1 MGGQGNNMTSDAD
14 LSTRATSVFFSYS
27 RDDQARAKPIIALI
41 EAAGYPTWWDGLL
54 EGGER
59 YARATEEALD
69 RAQAVVVLWSKTS
82 AQSHWV
88 HDEATRGRDR
98 RILIPLS
105 LDGTPPPLGFGQFQV
120 IDISKAR
127 IALGDPQMDR
137 MIRAVA
143 ALHNE
148 TAPSAPSA
156 PIARGAGKAWLSRR
170 SLVGGGIALAA
181 AGGGA
186 AAWLGGLFGKS
197 TMANSVAVLPFANL
211 SDDPAQR
218 YFSEGLASEIR
229 SQLSRNALLETAGLT
244 SSNQFRDYA
253 GDARSA
259 ARKLRVAYL
268 LSGDVQKMGDQLK
281 VSTFLVDGSS
291 GTNIWSEVF
300 EKKLSDVFSVQSEIA
315 GAVTRQLTAAI
326 DTKQTGQNKVQ
337 VGGTK
342 SLAAFDAYL
351 RGIDLFEAHIDEA
364 SERAALAKFDEAIAS
379 DARYAAARAAR
390 SKVLAIIANQYAGS
404 AERRTL
410 YAEAVAEAER
420 ATALAPDYAPAFVA
434 LGYAQFYG
442 RLDARA
448 ARAPYDRA
456 YALTR
461 SEVDVISRYA
471 VYCARTGRFV
481 DADAAIARAAA
492 LDPLNSSMFK
502 SAGNIKYAAGSYQ
515 EAIDF
520 ARQAL
525 VLSPKRSTLRGDM
538 GNAYLMLGQLDAAEA
553 EFAQESNTLLALPGR
568 AIVAQRRGQ
577 AAAVQE
583 RLAELV
589 ATQGDNGLYQQAQIL
604 AQSGAKNAAFAALEK
619 AYAARDSGLVYL
631 LNDPFLAP
639 LRSDARYNNLL
650 RQLKFV

>member
-1 MGGQGNNMTSDAD
+1 MTSDAAGNP
-14 LSTRATSVFFSYS
+14 RATSVFFSYS
-27 RDDQARAKPIIALI
+27 REDQARAKPLIALI

-59 YARATEEALD
+59 YAHATEDALD

-82 AQSHWV
+82 ARSHWV

-98 RILIPLS
+98 RVLVPLS

-120 IDISKAR
+120 IDISKAKM
-127 IALGDPQMDR
+127 IAGDHAMDR
-137 MIRAVA
+137 MIRAIA
-143 ALHNE
+143 GLHNE
-148 TAPSAPSA
+148 PAPAVSVVTG
-156 PIARGAGKAWLSRR
+156 ARRDGPSRR
-170 SLVGGGIALAA
+170 ILIGSGIALAV
-181 AGGGA
+181 AGSGA
-186 AAWLGGLFGKS
+186 AAWLGGLFGKAPV
-197 TMANSVAVLPFANL
+197 ANSVAVLPFANL
-211 SDDPAQR
+211 SDDPEQR

-229 SQLSRNALLETAGLT
+229 AQLSRNALIKTAGLT

-259 ARKLRVAYL
+259 ARKLGVAFL
-268 LSGDVQKMGDQLK
+268 LNGDVQKMGDQLK
-281 VSTFLVDGSS
+281 VSTFLVDGST

-300 EKKLSDVFSVQSEIA
+300 EKQLSDVFSVQSEIA
-315 GAVTRQLTAAI
+315 GAVTRQLTEAI
-326 DTKQTGQNKVQ
+326 DTQQSGGDKDQI
-337 VGGTK
+337 GGTK
-342 SLAAFDAYL
+342 SVAAFDAYL
-351 RGIDLFEAHIDEA
+351 RGIDLFEMHIDEA
-364 SERAALAKFDEAIAS
+364 SERAALAKFDEAIAI

-390 SKVLAIIANQYAGS
+390 SKVLAVIANQYAGS
-404 AERRTL
+404 AERRAL

-420 ATALAPDYAPAFVA
+420 ATALAPDYAQAFVA

-471 VYCARTGRFV
+471 LYCARTGRFV
-481 DADAAIARAAA
+481 DAEAAIARAAA

-502 SAGNIKYAAGSYQ
+502 SAGNIKYAAGAYQ

-525 VLSPKRSTLRGDM
+525 ALSPKRSTLRGDI

-553 EFAQESNTLLALPGR
+553 EFALESNALLALPGR
-568 AIVAQRRGQ
+568 AIIAQRRGQ
-577 AAAVQE
+577 RAAVQE

-589 ATQGDNGLYQQAQIL
+589 ASKGDNSLYQQAQIL
-604 AQSGAKNAAFAALEK
+604 AQSGAKDAAFAALDK